1 MQVVKSE
8 MYYDKLERECEELR
22 DPNHGKPDPADMP
35 EWEDGMTLGEYTRLL
50 EHLGYGGVY

>member
-1 MQVVKSE
+1 MDKSE